1 MTHLDRP
8 SSRLC
13 IAIAAALL
21 SASHATTVFAADLR
35 TADHPVREQYIVVLK
50 DHAARL
56 SGETRRAAPV
66 AAAAKAIASTHG
78 ARLVRSYDHV
88 LRGFVVQ
95 ADDEALARLLAD
107 PRVDHV
113 QEDGRIQALAT
124 QFNPPWGLDRID
136 QNALPLS
143 GSYTY
148 ENTTR
153 RPRIYVIDSGIRTDH
168 SEFAGRIG
176 NGVSFIYDGQ
186 GTNDCNGHG
195 THVAGTA
202 AGTTWGVAK
211 NAIVHPVRILG
222 CSGIATFSNT
232 IAGMDWVAANRILPA
247 VANLSFN
254 ATQIMPTLDTAAN
267 NLIASGV
274 TLVIAAGN
282 QNSDSCGFSPGR
294 VPTAITVGAT
304 NQSDAKWSQSA
315 YGPCVDV
322 FAPGVAIKSA
332 FYRSSTDTYILDGT
346 SMAAP
351 HVAGA
356 IARYLNI
363 YPDTTPAQMSSIL
376 TGAATPNV
384 VIGAGAGSPNRLLY
398 IPELAGT
405 APTIGG
411 FLCPDYGNSG
421 GGTYFCSLTYSSTTP
436 AALAWPDGSSG
447 NTYSAS
453 CSAGTVH
460 TVNASVSNAYGTDSR
475 TTSFGCPTGPI
486 P

>member
-1 MTHLDRP
+1 MTPPTH
-8 SSRLC
+8 SSSPLTL
-13 IAIAAALL
+13 AIAATLL
-21 SASHATTVFAADLR
+21 CASQATAVFAAEFR
-35 TADHPVREQYIVVLK
+35 TTDQPVQGHYIVVLK
-50 DHAARL
+50 PHAARL
-56 SGETRRAAPV
+56 SGETSRAAPV
-66 AAAAKAIASTHG
+66 AMAAKAIASIHG
-78 ARLVRSYDHV
+78 ARLIRSYGHV

-95 ADDEALARLLAD
+95 ADDAALARLLAD
-107 PRVDHV
+107 PRVEQV

-136 QNALPLS
+136 QNVLPLS

-153 RPRIYVIDSGIRTDH
+153 RPRIYVIDSGIRSDH
-168 SEFAGRIG
+168 SEFTGRIG
-176 NGVSFIYDGQ
+176 NGVSFIQDGQ

-222 CSGIATFSNT
+222 CSGIATFSDT

-254 ATQIMPTLDTAAN
+254 ATQIMPTLDTAAS

-294 VPTAITVGAT
+294 VPAAITVGAT
-304 NQSDAKWSQSA
+304 NQSDTKWSQSA

-332 FYRSSTDTYILDGT
+332 FYRSSTDSYILDGT

-363 YPDTTPAQMSSIL
+363 YPDTTPAQMSSVL

-384 VIGAGAGSPNRLLY
+384 VASAGTGSPNRLLY
-398 IPELAGT
+398 IPELAGN
-405 APTIGG
+405 APTINS
-411 FLCPDYGNSG
+411 FLCPDYANSG
-421 GGTYFCSLTYSSTTP
+421 GGTYFCSLTYNSATP
-436 AALAWPDGSSG
+436 ATVTWPNGSNGNAYSG
-447 NTYSAS
+447 T
-453 CSAGTVH
+453 CRAGTPQS
-460 TVNASVSNAYGTDSR
+460 VNAIVGNAYGTDSR
-475 TTSFGCPTGPI
+475 TISFGCPTGPI